1 MKSISFKK
9 SQGEI
14 FGIALMF
21 VVIIIGILVYGKI
34 QALHPNNNGN
44 LETEG
49 KYKVLAE
56 GTLNSI
62 LKMSTGCEVE
72 RNKDRLV
79 DLINYCIENSRSS
92 YNDPSITC
100 DVGNRGSC
108 SYAIELLNESLFG
121 FLNTSV
127 LGPIPFKMISYLD
140 ADSES
145 LLNFNLTN
153 FGEFK
158 YKNKIL
164 IENTHNPSFNGEIS
178 YRKAGYN
185 RAPSGVMAWA
195 TAKRNIDFELYLY
208 YR

>member
-1 MKSISFKK
+1 MIKFSFKK

-34 QALHPNNNGN
+34 QALHPNNTGD
-44 LETEG
+44 LQKEG

-62 LKMSTGCEVE
+62 LKMSSGCEVE
-72 RNKDRLV
+72 RGKDRLI
-79 DLINYCIENSRSS
+79 DLINYCVENSRTT
-92 YNDPSITC
+92 YNNPSIVC
-100 DVGNRGSC
+100 DVGDRGSC
-108 SYAIELLNESLFG
+108 TYAIELLNKSLYG

-140 ADSES
+140 ADDTS
-145 LLNFNLTN
+145 LLNTNLTN

-158 YKNKIL
+158 YKNKFL
-164 IENTHNPSFNGEIS
+164 VEKNPLAGQIS
-178 YRKAGYN
+178 YRKAGFN
-185 RAPSGVMAWA
+185 RAPSGVRTWA

-208 YR
+208 YK